1 MPDSG
6 RVVMVPLRENT
17 TITFDSQLP
26 VYSPPTRPE
35 PVSKADRENE
45 QPPPPHGQSH
55 SQSYGQ
61 LPSYSKGKGTS
72 ARASHAPAGESAA
85 YDNHPAPS
93 ESQTVYDQ
101 WPNKAGDDTD
111 RGLADYFYKKPDPS
125 YTGTYG
131 TDYRPEISKT
141 KVVTAFAAAAAL
153 LYGISR
159 FRREKEKKKHRK
171 YAKHADRGQYSSE
184 YGDHEEYPHDSHS

>member
-1 MPDSG
+1 MSTYGGSNVDPRHSYGFGYGPGEPSQAHDHSSGPSQRNRHAPDSRHRHG
-6 RVVMVPLRENT
+6 QRH
-17 TITFDSQLP
+17 S
-26 VYSPPTRPE
+26 YSH
-35 PVSKADRENE
+35 S
-45 QPPPPHGQSH
+45 HGQSH

-131 TDYRPEISKT
+131 TDYRPEIS
-141 KVVTAFAAAAAL
+141 
-153 LYGISR
+153 
-159 FRREKEKKKHRK
+159 
-171 YAKHADRGQYSSE
+171 
-184 YGDHEEYPHDSHS
+184 